1 MPSPIQVTA
10 TDADS
15 GLFGSLSYSVGS
27 GIGSVVP
34 TQFSIDKNTGQL
46 CTVQP
51 LDRDEG
57 TSAYDFTITAVD
69 GVSAADANGDAML
82 LSQHCAGDTI
92 VLAPAVC
99 PTSDL
104 FFSTGWLELHG
115 VCEGFPGGHKR
126 QSASVLPARVCCQH

>member
-1 MPSPIQVTA
+1 MCWAGSGLVVCSVQVVPSLTQVTA

-15 GLFGSLSYSVGS
+15 GAFGSLAYSIGS

-34 TQFSIDKNTGQL
+34 TQFSIDKHSGQL

-69 GVSAADANGDAML
+69 GVSASEAAYAGL
-82 LSQHCAGDTI
+82 LTQRCAGGAA
-92 VLAPAVC
+92 VLALSLIWCFLRA
-99 PTSDL
+99 
-104 FFSTGWLELHG
+104 
-115 VCEGFPGGHKR
+115 
-126 QSASVLPARVCCQH
+126 A

>member
-1 MPSPIQVTA
+1 MWRLWPWSRGWHWGGVGVLGWVWLVVCSVQVVPSLTQVTA

-15 GLFGSLSYSVGS
+15 GAFGSLSYSIGS

-34 TQFSIDKNTGQL
+34 TQFSIDKHSGQL

-69 GVSAADANGDAML
+69 GVSASEAVRAVWL
-82 LSQHCAGDTI
+82 PQHCAGDAA
-92 VLAPAVC
+92 VL
-99 PTSDL
+99 
-104 FFSTGWLELHG
+104 
-115 VCEGFPGGHKR
+115 
-126 QSASVLPARVCCQH
+126 VLSLIWFLLRAA

>member
-1 MPSPIQVTA
+1 MTA

-99 PTSDL
+99 PISDL
-104 FFSTGWLELHG
+104 FFFH
-115 VCEGFPGGHKR
+115 
-126 QSASVLPARVCCQH
+126 RVA